1 MQKKEH
7 RKKRMQMKLTLKI
20 KITLNVNVNIRK
32 IKKSALPNITFI
44 LNIILENRIIFLWIW
59 A

>member
-1 MQKKEH
+1 
-7 RKKRMQMKLTLKI
+7 MQMKLTLNI

-44 LNIILENRIIFLWIW
+44 LNILLENRIIFLWIW
-59 A
+59 AYFLR